1 MNDTLTEEQ
10 SAAMQAIA
18 GGMQQISGVF
28 LQSSAHVQ
36 AVEMLALCLL
46 AVHPDRER
54 VVRVFAEASK
64 TACAVS
70 ERQTLPRAPA
80 FHEAFCAHLARLA
93 DAMKASGA
101 TVTLPAPN
109 SVQ

>member
-1 MNDTLTEEQ
+1 MNETLSEEQ
-10 SAAMQAIA
+10 SAAVQAFA
-18 GGMQQISGVF
+18 AGMQQISGVF
-28 LQSSAHVQ
+28 QQSSAHVQ

-46 AVHPDRER
+46 AMHPNREG
-54 VVRVFAEASK
+54 VLQVFTEASK
-64 TACAVS
+64 TTCAAS
-70 ERQTLPRAPA
+70 EREALPQAPA
-80 FHEAFCAHLARLA
+80 FHEALCAHLARLA